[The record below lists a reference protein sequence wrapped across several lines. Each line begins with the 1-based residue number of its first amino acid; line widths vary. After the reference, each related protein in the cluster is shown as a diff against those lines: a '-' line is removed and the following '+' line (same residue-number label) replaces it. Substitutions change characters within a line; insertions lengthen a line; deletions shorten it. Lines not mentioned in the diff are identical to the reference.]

1 LMALETKLL
10 RARRKR
16 INKSA
21 FKTIEVIG
29 RGAFGEVVLASMEG
43 SKQAFAMKKLLKS
56 KMLERQQIPH
66 VRAERQALVKN
77 ETLFPDNPWITKLY
91 YSFQDIN
98 YLYLIMEFVPG
109 GDLMYWLIA
118 KDVFSEEDTK
128 YYIAE
133 TILAIESIHKL
144 SYIHRDIKPDNLL
157 IDKDGH
163 IKLSDFG
170 LCTGLE
176 TTRVDQLRMSL
187 SSESAQLTDNDK
199 NSIRLNQ
206 KEKFG
211 TWKQKKEER
220 RLVAYSTVG
229 TPDYIAPEV
238 FLKQGYT
245 EACDWWSVGV
255 IMFEMLVGYPPFCSE
270 TPSETYR
277 KIINWE
283 QTLKFPN
290 DVEVSDIAKDLVF
303 KLCCEEKKQNWFKWR
318 S

>member
-1 LMALETKLL
+1 MSDEKDNDNEVQSEESDDESIDDEHDSEKYTQDTWDLAYICKFNIENYYTGLNKYLEDKKIRVTQFEEKYKDLDETAKEKKRKKLMALETKLL

-211 TWKQKKEER
+211 TWKQKK
-220 RLVAYSTVG
+220 
-229 TPDYIAPEV
+229 
-238 FLKQGYT
+238 
-245 EACDWWSVGV
+245 
-255 IMFEMLVGYPPFCSE
+255 
-270 TPSETYR
+270 
-277 KIINWE
+277 
-283 QTLKFPN
+283 
-290 DVEVSDIAKDLVF
+290 
-303 KLCCEEKKQNWFKWR
+303 KKKED
-318 S
+318 